1 MIVTS
6 LAQHS
11 PELDVL
17 DHALGEAPAPQ
28 RRAARDLLGRMRRI
42 EQMSGASLVNVLEA
56 IEQAVASAPAP
67 AKLIAHQAAA
77 LALVGA
83 DGTPRLAVDRPSV
96 RTALAYQRL
105 LGTALS
111 TAEAAQLLDVDES
124 RIRQRIAENTLL
136 AARVKN
142 AHRLPAFQFADDGEL
157 PGWSRVAARVPRGRP
172 LTAVDR
178 FLHTP
183 QADLMMNGESVTPI
197 DWLSGG
203 GDPAT
208 VAALAGE

>member
-6 LAQHS
+6 LAPHS

-67 AKLIAHQAAA
+67 AMLTAHQAAA

-83 DGTPRLAVDRPSV
+83 DGTPRPAVDRPSV

-105 LGTALS
+105 LRTALS

-157 PGWSRVAARVPRGRP
+157 PGWSRVAARIPRGRP

-208 VAALAGE
+208 VAALVGE